1 MKIFRFVQKVFFI
14 GLTVLSDFINASS
27 LNCISIKKQE
37 SKTRP
42 QVVNI
47 NSNNPIF
54 YPFTIKINKCSS
66 NCNNINNPYAKI
78 CVPDVIK
85 NLNIKVFNLMSR
97 TNETKFIEWH
107 EKYRCICRLNAIVCN
122 NKQLWNKNKCRC
134 KCKELVDK
142 KICDEGFI
150 WNLSISE
157 CELDKNCGISE
168 YLDYQHFKC
177 RKKLVEPIID
187 ECTETIEEVK
197 LVEITVKNEN
207 NYKYSSCKVYIVF
220 MMVFFTIFTDIT
232 IYFVYYNWSLI
243 KNNVSCIKF
252 STGKET
258 EIW

>member
-27 LNCISIKKQE
+27 LNFISIKNQE

-54 YPFTIKINKCSS
+54 YPFSIKINKCSG

-85 NLNIKVFNLMSR
+85 NLNIKIFNLMSR

-107 EKYRCICRLNAIVCN
+107 EKCRCICRLNAIVCN
-122 NKQLWNKNKCRC
+122 NEQLWNKNKCRC

-142 KICDEGFI
+142 KICDKGFI

-168 YLDYQHFKC
+168 YLNYQHCKC

-207 NYKYSSCKVYIVF
+207 NYKYRSC
-220 MMVFFTIFTDIT
+220 
-232 IYFVYYNWSLI
+232 
-243 KNNVSCIKF
+243 
-252 STGKET
+252 
-258 EIW
+258 